1 MATAATA
8 TITAVTAANTL
19 RAIEARAERAIVQ
32 ELRLMVQEILGM
44 RTHLALEDRA
54 HADSLLMKLDHQQRA
69 QIAVSADPADPSSM
83 PTYLMSAL
91 TLGMSEPSTPTA
103 YRVSF
108 FDREYGDLEDVITLG
123 SFAAGVQLVRDR
135 LSADG
140 HYLIAATWANHQGE
154 MTVSTPRQ
162 MVLARIEVANDR
174 APLVQPPVLKACNAL
189 QAGDTSSIAH
199 LFDHLPEAA

>member
-8 TITAVTAANTL
+8 TNAATAAETL
-19 RAIEARAERAIVQ
+19 GAIEAGAERAIVQ
-32 ELRLMVQEILGM
+32 ELRLMAQEILGM
-44 RTHLALEDRA
+44 RTQLALEDRA
-54 HADSLLMKLDHQQRA
+54 HADSLLMKLEHQECA
-69 QIAVSADPADPSSM
+69 QTVAPADPSSM
-83 PTYLMSAL
+83 PTYLMSTL
-91 TLGMSEPSTPTA
+91 TLGMSEPSMPTV

-108 FDREYGDLEDVITLG
+108 YDREYGDLEDVVTLG
-123 SFAAGVQLVRDR
+123 SFEAGVQLVRDR

-140 HYLIAATWANHQGE
+140 YYLITATWANHQGE

-162 MVLARIEVANDR
+162 MVLARIEVADHR

-199 LFDHLPEAA
+199 LFEHLPEAA

>member
-1 MATAATA
+1 MATAATVA
-8 TITAVTAANTL
+8 TAATAADTL

-32 ELRLMVQEILGM
+32 ELRLMAQEILGM

-54 HADSLLMKLDHQQRA
+54 HADSLLMKLEHQECA
-69 QIAVSADPADPSSM
+69 QTVAPADPSSDLM
-83 PTYLMSAL
+83 PTL
-91 TLGMSEPSTPTA
+91 TLGMSEPSMPTA

-108 FDREYGDLEDVITLG
+108 YGREYGDLKDVVTLG
-123 SFAAGVQLVRDR
+123 SFEAGVQLVRDR

-140 HYLIAATWANHQGE
+140 HYLITATWANHQGE

-162 MVLARIEVANDR
+162 MVLARIEVADDR
-174 APLVQPPVLKACNAL
+174 MPLVQLPVLKACSAL

-199 LFDHLPEAA
+199 LFEHLPEAA